1 LEDVGHGGMDLAV
14 VEEVADMMEV
24 EDMTMEDDVRKESSR
39 WR

>member
-1 LEDVGHGGMDLAV
+1 MDLAV